1 MATVEPSEHTFLA
14 ARREFESV
22 FMNLARAKRN
32 WQLVTFVLLALLG
45 TVIVSY
51 VRLASTSRITPYVVE
66 VDQLGRAVAF
76 GPAEPLRATDRRVT
90 VAQLATFLKNVRTVV
105 PSAEAQRDLIRRAY
119 AFVDQRGA
127 AFLNEYFA
135 NPAND
140 PRILGSRMTRLIEL
154 TSILPVPSTPDTPV
168 STWKMQWTEREL
180 PIAAGTTA
188 RTTAW
193 EGYLTVRTIPPE
205 RADVI
210 EENPLGLYV
219 TTVTWTQI
227 ATTSGDLTR

>member
-1 MATVEPSEHTFLA
+1 MPATQHPERTFLA
-14 ARREFESV
+14 ARHEFENI

-32 WQLVTFVLLALLG
+32 WQLVAFVLLALLG

-51 VRLASTSRITPYVVE
+51 VQLASTSRIMPYVVE

-76 GPAEPLRATDRRVT
+76 GPAEPLRVTDRRVT
-90 VAQLATFLKNVRTVV
+90 VAELVTFLKNVRTVV
-105 PSAEAQRDLIRRAY
+105 PSADAQRDLIRRAY

-140 PRILGSRMTRLIEL
+140 PRILGTRMTRLVEL
-154 TSILPVPSTPDTPV
+154 TSILPVPGALDATT
-168 STWKMQWTEREL
+168 STWKVQWTEREL
-180 PIAAGTTA
+180 PTAAGTTA

-193 EGYLTVRTIPPE
+193 EGYLTTRTIPPQH
-205 RADVI
+205 ADVI
-210 EENPLGLYV
+210 EENPLGLYI
-219 TTVTWTQI
+219 TTITWTQI
-227 ATTSGDLTR
+227 ATTSGDLNQ